1 MVCWCPSISI
11 NKTFTKIALNF
22 PAKSWALYICIYT
35 YIHIYKHTYIYIYI
49 HIYIYVCVYIHIYTY
64 VYVCVYMCVY
74 VCVCVCVCI
83 YIPKIDQEN
92 AIVSIVSLR
101 VTTLPP
107 LFLLQLFLGK
117 PHLFLKYFQPPL
129 LKINPL
135 PPLQQKF
142 SCFRPLPPPP
152 LQTKFFNAT
161 FFFSFNL
168 EVKEK

>member
-1 MVCWCPSISI
+1 MCV
-11 NKTFTKIALNF
+11 
-22 PAKSWALYICIYT
+22 
-35 YIHIYKHTYIYIYI
+35 YIYI
-49 HIYIYVCVYIHIYTY
+49 
-64 VYVCVYMCVY
+64 Y
-74 VCVCVCVCI
+74 VCVCVCVYI
-83 YIPKIDQEN
+83 YIPKIDQEI

-142 SCFRPLPPPP
+142 SCFRPPAPPLPRPPSP
-152 LQTKFFNAT
+152 LQTKFLLLIQLRSERKIT
-161 FFFSFNL
+161 D
-168 EVKEK
+168 